1 MNNTDQAIQLFVVL
15 VLLIIAYAGVMV
27 WTRRAKKSI
36 EQGGGGGL
44 FGGSGGGGG
53 GMYGGASGDGGA
65 DLDEDGMPASPK
77 KTGKDRNKGRFELQG
92 RDAEIA
98 AKVLKRMLKQ
108 DPGFKKEDE

>member
-15 VLLIIAYAGVMV
+15 VLLIIVYAGVMV
-27 WTRRAKKSI
+27 WTRRAKNSS
-36 EQGGGGGL
+36 EQGGGL

-53 GMYGGASGDGGA
+53 GMYGGASDGGGA
-65 DLDEDGMPASPK
+65 DLGEDGMPASPK

-108 DPGFKKEDE
+108 DAGFKKEEE